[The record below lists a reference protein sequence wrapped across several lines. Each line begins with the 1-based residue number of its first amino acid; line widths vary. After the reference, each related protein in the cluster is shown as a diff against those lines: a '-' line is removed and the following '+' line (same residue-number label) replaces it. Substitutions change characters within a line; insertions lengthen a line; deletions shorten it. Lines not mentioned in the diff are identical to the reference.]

1 MMRMSNPFK
10 EAWRKVRQ
18 IFESLYWFR
27 WRNYKDRGEF
37 LLPDSWNGS
46 FSIYQLMLAKLEQIM
61 HHFRKYSNEQKRY
74 LYCDRY
80 KNYTPDEQEFIRAY
94 IMSQISKPGEYE
106 RYCAGFYDVEE
117 SVSHDKRCYIYITW
131 DGEQW
136 ILERSVQT
144 LIDPKTIKKRD
155 KLYTLKQDGDDYKF
169 IEAKQ
174 YKHHFETLRASREDE
189 SLEEFGHC
197 AAVMVKEPE
206 TTVWDILMAYL
217 QTIKVTPE
225 WYKRMPASLRPKL
238 CGIIP
243 SYHQM
248 WQFRK
253 MLKEYIELA
262 SDFVADD
269 DAAVKKQRHQKIL
282 ELAAYI
288 DDHGDRWWM

>member
-1 MMRMSNPFK
+1 
-10 EAWRKVRQ
+10 
-18 IFESLYWFR
+18 
-27 WRNYKDRGEF
+27 
-37 LLPDSWNGS
+37 
-46 FSIYQLMLAKLEQIM
+46 MLAKLEQIM
-61 HHFRKYSNEQKRY
+61 HDFRKYSNELKRY

-94 IMSQISKPGEYE
+94 ITSQISKPGEHA

-144 LIDPKTIKKRD
+144 LIDPKTVKKRD

-197 AAVMVKEPE
+197 AAMMVKEPE
-206 TTVWDILMAYL
+206 TTVWDIFMVYL
-217 QTIKVTPE
+217 QTIQVTPE
-225 WYKRMPASLRPKL
+225 WYQKMPASLRSKL
-238 CGIIP
+238 CGVIP

-269 DAAVKKQRHQKIL
+269 DAAVKKRRHQKIL

-288 DDHGDRWWM
+288 DDHGDRWWT